1 MMMSST
7 RLPGNVGE
15 TILRVL
21 KPYGAE
27 RVSVFG
33 SYARGEAGPES
44 DIDIL
49 VRFKEIKSLLEL
61 ARIQDELEQALH
73 HKADLLTE
81 KAVSPYL
88 IDTIRRDEVVIL
100 E

>member
-21 KPYGAE
+21 KSYGAE

-61 ARIQDELEQALH
+61 ARIQDELEQTLH
-73 HKADLLTE
+73 HKVDLLHGE
-81 KAVSPYL
+81 GGQPLSHRYDPP
-88 IDTIRRDEVVIL
+88 
-100 E
+100 

>member
-1 MMMSST
+1 MTMKNP
-7 RLPGNVGE
+7 RLPRE
-15 TILRVL
+15 IREIILRVL

-27 RVSVFG
+27 RVAIFG

-49 VRFKEIKSLLEL
+49 VRFVRPKSLFEL
-61 ARIQDELEQALH
+61 VGIEEELEQALH
-73 HKADLLTE
+73 LKVDLLTE

-88 IDTIRRDEVVIL
+88 IDSVRRDEVVIL
-100 E
+100 G